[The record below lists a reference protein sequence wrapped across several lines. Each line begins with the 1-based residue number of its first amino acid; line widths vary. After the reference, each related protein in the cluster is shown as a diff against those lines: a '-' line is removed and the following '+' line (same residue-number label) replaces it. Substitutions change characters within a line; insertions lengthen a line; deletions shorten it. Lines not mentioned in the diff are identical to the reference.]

1 MQGPSEPAK
10 GKPFVKITALVAGAV
25 RGAAFLTAMGL
36 ACAGAARAQAPTSQ
50 LDTILS
56 AGTLRICTAGDY
68 KPFTVAVG
76 EGYEGVDIEMA
87 QSLAKAL
94 GVEPRFVRTKW
105 ADLMPDFLAG
115 KCDIAMGGIGVTLER
130 QKRAFYSAPTLA
142 TGKVPLVRC
151 ADKEKLQT
159 VADIDK
165 PGTTVI
171 FNPGGTNERFARTS
185 FKQAKLQLHTD
196 NVSIFDEILA
206 GRADVMI
213 TEAREATIQEKLK
226 PGLCAV
232 NTDKP
237 LTFSEI
243 AYLLPRGD
251 VVFKAFVD
259 QWLHIAKSTGEYQR
273 IFDKHFR

>member
-1 MQGPSEPAK
+1 MRISA
-10 GKPFVKITALVAGAV
+10 IIARAL
-25 RGAAFLTAMGL
+25 RGAALCTAIG
-36 ACAGAARAQAPTSQ
+36 AAFAGQARAQAPASQ
-50 LDTILS
+50 LDAITS

-76 EGYEGVDIEMA
+76 EDYEGVDIEMA
-87 QSLAKAL
+87 RSLAKAL

-130 QKRAFYSAPTLA
+130 QKRAFYSAPTLS

-151 ADKEKLQT
+151 ADKDRLQS

-213 TEAREATIQEKLK
+213 TEAREATMQEKLK

-237 LTFSEI
+237 LTYSEI

-251 VVFKAFVD
+251 IVFKAFVD
-259 QWLHIAKSTGEYQR
+259 QWLHFAKATGEYQR